1 MGTGADPQPGLTT
14 FVRIIFLVD
23 VKRGSAPKQSLN
35 TASGGLNFLA
45 FFPVPGNTHGFLP
58 H

>member
-1 MGTGADPQPGLTT
+1 MGADPQPGLTT

-35 TASGGLNFLA
+35 IASGGLNFLA

>member
-23 VKRGSAPKQSLN
+23 VKREEVHQNNL
-35 TASGGLNFLA
+35 
-45 FFPVPGNTHGFLP
+45 
-58 H
+58 